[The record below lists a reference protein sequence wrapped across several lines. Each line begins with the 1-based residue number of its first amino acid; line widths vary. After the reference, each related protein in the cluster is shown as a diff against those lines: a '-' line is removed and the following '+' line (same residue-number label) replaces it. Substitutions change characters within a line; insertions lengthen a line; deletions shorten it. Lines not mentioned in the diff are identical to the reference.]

1 MNRLEQLRKNN
12 LTLIKD
18 MLGQITKMNKKE
30 TDVIISFCDKYST
43 LEIKFIIRKSPDY
56 SSFISKTYLIST
68 SLDVTVKYESKS
80 GYYFSYE
87 KLSDIKRQIEIVD
100 LIISKLK

>member
-18 MLGQITKMNKKE
+18 MLGQVTKMNKKE
-30 TDVIISFCDKYST
+30 TDVFISFCDEYSR
-43 LEIKFIIRKSPDY
+43 LEIKFKIEKSPDHN
-56 SSFISKTYLIST
+56 SFISKTYLIST
-68 SLDVTVKYESKS
+68 SLDVTVKYESN
-80 GYYFSYE
+80 GYYFYEYE